1 MYKIV
6 PEIMGPIP
14 PNWMVYFA
22 VADCDATLQKATEL
36 GGRVLAPADDIPDIG
51 RFAILMDPTNAA
63 FAIIKPVTPEE

>member
-1 MYKIV
+1 
-6 PEIMGPIP
+6 
-14 PNWMVYFA
+14 MVYFA
-22 VADCDATLQKATEL
+22 VGDCDATLQKATEL